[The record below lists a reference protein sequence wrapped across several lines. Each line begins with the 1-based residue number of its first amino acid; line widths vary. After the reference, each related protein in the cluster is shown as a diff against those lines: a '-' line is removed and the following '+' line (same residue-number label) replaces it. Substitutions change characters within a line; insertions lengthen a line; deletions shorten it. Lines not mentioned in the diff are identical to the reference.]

1 MPSRPRT
8 HRVEAVVL
16 RHNDWGEADRILT
29 LFTKEMGKLRAVAK
43 GVRKIRS
50 RKAGHLEPFTHVNLL
65 LAKGRDLPIVT
76 QAETVEAYLPLRSAL
91 LLPTYASYIVE
102 LLDRF
107 TYEEGENPAL
117 FRLAIDTLSRLSR
130 GDSPDLVVRYYEI
143 RLLDLVGFR
152 PRLFQCSVCEREVQ
166 PVEQFFSAEQGGV
179 VCPECA
185 ERPQSSALLH
195 LRPISIQALKYLR
208 HFQRSS
214 YTEASRAVLTPSLN
228 REMENLTQHYITY
241 VLERGLNTPA
251 FLRRAR
257 SGVQLLA
264 DAADEESPSSDEAPA
279 RPA

>member
-8 HRVEAVVL
+8 YRVEAVVL

-65 LAKGRDLPIVT
+65 LAKGRDLPLVT
-76 QAETVEAYLPLRSAL
+76 QAETVQAYLPLRSAL

-152 PRLFQCSVCEREVQ
+152 PRLFQCSVCESEVQ
-166 PVEQFFSAEQGGV
+166 PVDQFFPPNRAAWSARTVQSGPKTPP
-179 VCPECA
+179 CSIFAQSRSRPSNTCA
-185 ERPQSSALLH
+185 TFSA
-195 LRPISIQALKYLR
+195 A
-208 HFQRSS
+208 
-214 YTEASRAVLTPSLN
+214 TTPK
-228 REMENLTQHYITY
+228 
-241 VLERGLNTPA
+241 PA
-251 FLRRAR
+251 
-257 SGVQLLA
+257 G
-264 DAADEESPSSDEAPA
+264 PSSPH
-279 RPA
+279 R